1 MLFMT
6 AQRYQLFSVP
16 TFLVTIERAMGSL
29 TSVYRPQSRVVW
41 RLLLML
47 AMLAGLALALGD
59 GGASLQTGALMLA
72 PVLALSILML
82 TRPYIGERILAR
94 IAARRPRRAVA
105 EVRFTAGHSRTSIVR
120 GGRLIA
126 AALAGRA
133 PPPAL
138 AGCR

>member
-1 MLFMT
+1 MLILFMT
-6 AQRYQLFSVP
+6 AQRYQ
-16 TFLVTIERAMGSL
+16 TFPVTIERAMSSL

-47 AMLAGLALALGD
+47 AMLAGLALAMLD
-59 GGASLQTGALMLA
+59 GGASMQTGALMMA
-72 PVLALSILML
+72 PVLALLVLML

-105 EVRFTAGHSRTSIVR
+105 EVRFTATWSGANVVR